1 MKTATRFLSTLLAL
15 TLLLAFATTVVAQD
29 QPTRGGTLVVA
40 YETEPHSL
48 APWRSGDANAHRVYN
63 ALYDNLVEQL
73 ADLSI
78 VPSLAHSW
86 DVSDDGLVYP
96 FYLRDDVVF
105 HNGEPFNAEVAK
117 WNMDR
122 WADPADGYIFGL
134 STDIVSSEVVDEYTF
149 RVNLG
154 APDVK
159 FLIDVANKLRG
170 VLPMGAVEE
179 VGEAFSFNPV
189 GTGPFKFDAWITDSE
204 IRLVR
209 NDDYWQTDERGE
221 ALPYLDGIVFRTL
234 PDASTRHTALV
245 TGEIDMDTI
254 VAPENTADAEARDNI
269 AVYNE
274 PGVGYIALRLR
285 STQPPLD
292 DVRVR
297 QAISWAVDREAVNQA
312 AFFELA
318 FPGSTLYS
326 PPTPG
331 FDPDYEPYGRDLE
344 KARALLAEAG
354 HAGGFTMDM
363 IASSPINQII
373 AEVLQA
379 NLAEVGIRVNVQLL
393 ERGSFLDGI
402 VQRQHES
409 YVDRITGR
417 TDPSDYYGHLE
428 CDATYNGHDY
438 CNPTVDQ
445 LAMRDGRSNYSD
457 LQDPERLAL
466 YRETE
471 RMVMEDAPL
480 VILVHPPYVFA
491 WNADARDIVVTPAGR
506 TFWTNAWKN

>member
-1 MKTATRFLSTLLAL
+1 MNTTLRLLVKLLAL
-15 TLLLAFATTVVAQD
+15 TLALAFVAGAIAQD
-29 QPTRGGTLVVA
+29 QPTYGGTLVVA

-78 VPSLAHSW
+78 VPGLAHAW
-86 DVSDDGLVYP
+86 DVSDDGLVYT
-96 FYLRDDVVF
+96 FYLRDDVTF
-105 HNGEPFNAEVAK
+105 HNGEPFDAEVAK

-122 WADPADGYIFGL
+122 WASPPDGYIFGL
-134 STDIVSSEVVDEYTF
+134 TTDIVSSEVIDQYTL
-149 RVNLG
+149 RVTLG

-159 FLIDVANKLRG
+159 FLIDVSNKLRA
-170 VLPMGAVEE
+170 VLPMGAVEDA
-179 VGEAFSFNPV
+179 GEAFSFNPV

-209 NDDYWQTDERGE
+209 NEDYWQTDDQGN
-221 ALPYLDGIVFRTL
+221 ALPYLDGIVFRTM
-234 PDASTRHTALV
+234 PDSSTRHTALV

-254 VAPENTADAEARDNI
+254 VGPENVADAEARENL

-274 PGVGYIALRLR
+274 PGVGYIALRLL
-285 STQPPLD
+285 TTEPPLD

-297 QAISWAVDREAVNQA
+297 QAIAWAVDREAVNEA
-312 AFFELA
+312 AFFGLA

-326 PPTPG
+326 SPTPG

-344 KARALLAEAG
+344 RARALLAEAG
-354 HAGGFTMDM
+354 YAGGFDLQM
-363 IASSPINQII
+363 IASSPVNQII

-379 NLAEVGIRVNVQLL
+379 NLAEVGIRVSVQLL

-402 VQRQHES
+402 VQRRHQS

-445 LAMRDGRSNYSD
+445 LALFDGRANFTD
-457 LQDPERLAL
+457 LLDPERLAL

-471 RMVMEDAPL
+471 RMVMEDSPL
-480 VILVHPPYVFA
+480 VTLVHPPYVFS
-491 WNADARDIVVTPAGR
+491 WNADAHGIVVTPAGR
-506 TFWTNAWKN
+506 TFWTHAWKN